1 MSIVPSVR
9 RALYELDP
17 AIPLVGARTLDDV
30 FADMIAWR
38 RLLLVL
44 VSSFALLALLLS
56 TLGVYSVMA
65 YNVGARQREF
75 GIRTALGARASSV
88 LTLVLRQGMTMALL
102 GTAIGLMLAAWV
114 TSALTGLLVGVAPRD
129 PMTFVAIAL
138 VLLAVSAIACLIPA
152 RRATRADPV
161 EALRAE

>member
-1 MSIVPSVR
+1 
-9 RALYELDP
+9 
-17 AIPLVGARTLDDV
+17 
-30 FADMIAWR
+30 
-38 RLLLVL
+38 
-44 VSSFALLALLLS
+44 
-56 TLGVYSVMA
+56 
-65 YNVGARQREF
+65 
-75 GIRTALGARASSV
+75 
-88 LTLVLRQGMTMALL
+88 MTMALL